1 MKQLFFDPELRF
13 NEILFEHRNK
23 AYGAYDL
30 RTESNRILSKSL
42 FLSLAVIAGVSLT
55 AMLVSPKD
63 KIIEQ
68 TEGVFVDIEDIYQ
81 RDIDEPLKPEPVK
94 PIVKPAA
101 PVVQDI
107 KTFDNRELTPTRN
120 ADDSKLATKIPD
132 DAVAGVK
139 DNLDGKVIV
148 QDNQPV
154 IKLPTSTDT
163 GNKTTDLPVTKPNNE
178 VVDGGNLSVAADF
191 VGGINSFRN
200 KVIDKFDTSNFENE
214 SLIATTI
221 TFIVERDGSISGIK
235 ADGQNAEFNK
245 EAIRTIMSIKGK
257 WSPGKDKSG
266 NIVRSYF
273 KFPIK
278 MKFDQ

>member
-30 RTESNRILSKSL
+30 RTESNRILAKSL

-55 AMLVSPKD
+55 AMLVSPKAAE
-63 KIIEQ
+63 ITETGGLVIEV
-68 TEGVFVDIEDIYQ
+68 ENVDGP
-81 RDIDEPLKPEPVK
+81 DIDEPLKPEPVK

-107 KTFDNRELTPTRN
+107 KTFDGRELTPTRN
-120 ADDSKLATKIPD
+120 ADDSKLTTKIPD
-132 DAVAGVK
+132 DALAGVK

-154 IKLPTSTDT
+154 INLPTSTDT
-163 GNKTTDLPVTKPNNE
+163 GSKTTDLPVTKPNNE

-235 ADGQNAEFNK
+235 ADGQNAVFNK

>member
-1 MKQLFFDPELRF
+1 
-13 NEILFEHRNK
+13 
-23 AYGAYDL
+23 
-30 RTESNRILSKSL
+30 
-42 FLSLAVIAGVSLT
+42 
-55 AMLVSPKD
+55 MLVSPKAAE
-63 KIIEQ
+63 ITETGGFVIEV
-68 TEGVFVDIEDIYQ
+68 ENVDGP
-81 RDIDEPLKPEPVK
+81 DIDEPLKPEPVK
-94 PIVKPAA
+94 PIVKPAV

-107 KTFDNRELTPTRN
+107 KTFDGRELTPTRN
-120 ADDSKLATKIPD
+120 ADDSKLDTKIPD

-154 IKLPTSTDT
+154 INLPTSTDT
-163 GNKTTDLPVTKPNNE
+163 GSKTTDLPVTKPNNE

>member
-1 MKQLFFDPELRF
+1 MKQLFFDPELSF

-30 RTESNRILSKSL
+30 RTESNRILAKSL

-55 AMLVSPKD
+55 AMLVSPKAAEITETGGL
-63 KIIEQ
+63 IIEV
-68 TEGVFVDIEDIYQ
+68 ENVDGP
-81 RDIDEPLKPEPVK
+81 DIDEPLKPEPVK
-94 PIVKPAA
+94 PIVKPAV

-107 KTFDNRELTPTRN
+107 KTFDGRELTPTRN

-154 IKLPTSTDT
+154 INLPTSTDT
-163 GNKTTDLPVTKPNNE
+163 GSKTTDLPVTKPNNE

>member
-30 RTESNRILSKSL
+30 RTESNRILAKSL

-55 AMLVSPKD
+55 AMLVSPKAAEITETGGL
-63 KIIEQ
+63 IIEV
-68 TEGVFVDIEDIYQ
+68 ENVDGP
-81 RDIDEPLKPEPVK
+81 DIDEPLKPEPVK

-107 KTFDNRELTPTRN
+107 KTFDGRELTPTRN
-120 ADDSKLATKIPD
+120 ADDSKLDTKIPD
-132 DAVAGVK
+132 DALAGVK

-154 IKLPTSTDT
+154 INLPTSTDT
-163 GNKTTDLPVTKPNNE
+163 GSKTTDLPVTKPNNE

-235 ADGQNAEFNK
+235 AEGQNAEFNK

>member
-1 MKQLFFDPELRF
+1 MKQLFFDPELSF

-55 AMLVSPKD
+55 AMLVSPKAAE
-63 KIIEQ
+63 ITETGGFVIEV
-68 TEGVFVDIEDIYQ
+68 ENVDGP
-81 RDIDEPLKPEPVK
+81 DIDEPLKPEPVK
-94 PIVKPAA
+94 PIVKPAV

-107 KTFDNRELTPTRN
+107 KTFDGRELTPTRN
-120 ADDSKLATKIPD
+120 ADDSKLDTKIPD

-154 IKLPTSTDT
+154 INLPTSTDT
-163 GNKTTDLPVTKPNNE
+163 GSKTTDLPVTKPNNE

>member
-30 RTESNRILSKSL
+30 RTESNRILAKSL

-55 AMLVSPKD
+55 AMLVSPKAAE
-63 KIIEQ
+63 ITETGGLVIEV
-68 TEGVFVDIEDIYQ
+68 ENVDGP
-81 RDIDEPLKPEPVK
+81 DIDEPLKPEPVK

-107 KTFDNRELTPTRN
+107 KTFDGRELTPTRN

-132 DAVAGVK
+132 DALAGVK

-154 IKLPTSTDT
+154 INLPTSTDT
-163 GNKTTDLPVTKPNNE
+163 GSKTTDLPVTKPNNE

>member
-55 AMLVSPKD
+55 AMLVSPKPTE
-63 KIIEQ
+63 ITE
-68 TEGVFVDIEDIYQ
+68 TEGLVIEVENVD
-81 RDIDEPLKPEPVK
+81 RPDIDEPLKPEPVK

-154 IKLPTSTDT
+154 IKLPISTDT

>member
-30 RTESNRILSKSL
+30 RTESNRILAKSL

-55 AMLVSPKD
+55 AMLVSPKAAEITETGGL
-63 KIIEQ
+63 IIEV
-68 TEGVFVDIEDIYQ
+68 ENVDGP
-81 RDIDEPLKPEPVK
+81 DIDEPLKPEPVK

-107 KTFDNRELTPTRN
+107 KTFDGRELTPTRN

-154 IKLPTSTDT
+154 INLPISTDT

-235 ADGQNAEFNK
+235 AEGQNAEFNK

>member
-30 RTESNRILSKSL
+30 RTESNRILAKSL

-63 KIIEQ
+63 KIIEP

-81 RDIDEPLKPEPVK
+81 RDIDEPFKPETVK
-94 PIVKPAA
+94 PIIETPP
-101 PVVQDI
+101 PVVQDV
-107 KTFDNRELTPTRN
+107 KTFDGRELTPTRN
-120 ADDSKLATKIPD
+120 ADDSKIVTKIPD
-132 DAVAGVK
+132 DAIVGTKNNFDAK
-139 DNLDGKVIV
+139 PATTDNVPVNV
-148 QDNQPV
+148 Q
-154 IKLPTSTDT
+154 TSDT
-163 GNKTTDLPVTKPNNE
+163 GIGTKTTDLPAKKPSNDIAISDE
-178 VVDGGNLSVAADF
+178 LAVSADF
-191 VGGINSFRN
+191 IGGIDSFRN
-200 KVIDKFDTSNFENE
+200 KVMNKFDTSDFENE
-214 SLIATTI
+214 ALIATTV

-235 ADGQNAEFNK
+235 ADGKNADFNK

>member
-30 RTESNRILSKSL
+30 RTESNRILAKSL

-55 AMLVSPKD
+55 AMLVSPKAAE
-63 KIIEQ
+63 ITETGGLVIEV
-68 TEGVFVDIEDIYQ
+68 ENVDGP
-81 RDIDEPLKPEPVK
+81 DIDEPLKPEPVK

-107 KTFDNRELTPTRN
+107 KTFDGRELTPTRN
-120 ADDSKLATKIPD
+120 ADDSKLDTKIPD
-132 DAVAGVK
+132 DALAGVK

-154 IKLPTSTDT
+154 INLPTSTDT
-163 GNKTTDLPVTKPNNE
+163 GSKTTDLPVTKPNNE

>member
-1 MKQLFFDPELRF
+1 MKQLFFDPELSF

-30 RTESNRILSKSL
+30 RTESNRILAKSL

-55 AMLVSPKD
+55 AMLVSPKAAEITETGGL
-63 KIIEQ
+63 IIEV
-68 TEGVFVDIEDIYQ
+68 ENVDGP
-81 RDIDEPLKPEPVK
+81 DIDEPLKPEPVK
-94 PIVKPAA
+94 PIVKPAV

-107 KTFDNRELTPTRN
+107 KTFDGRELTPTRN
-120 ADDSKLATKIPD
+120 ADDSKLDTKIPD

-154 IKLPTSTDT
+154 INLPTSTDT
-163 GNKTTDLPVTKPNNE
+163 GSKTTDLPVTKPNNE